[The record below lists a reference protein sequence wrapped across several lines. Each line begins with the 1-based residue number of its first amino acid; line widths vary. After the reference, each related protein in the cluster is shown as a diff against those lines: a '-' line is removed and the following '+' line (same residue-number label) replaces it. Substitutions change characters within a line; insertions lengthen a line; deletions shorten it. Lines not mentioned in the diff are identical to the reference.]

1 MTISV
6 IRPFSNE
13 DEAAVEKAAA
23 RFCKRHGIE
32 QDANYPDAYL
42 DVIAHLHQTSDPH
55 QGRLWQACFCRAVG
69 LPYDRRLTVAF
80 GHLGFQI
87 D

>member
-13 DEAAVEKAAA
+13 DADAVEKAAA
-23 RFCKRHGIE
+23 RFCTRHGV
-32 QDANYPDAYL
+32 QRDADCPDAHMNIR
-42 DVIAHLHQTSDPH
+42 VHLLEASDTH
-55 QGRLWQACFCRAVG
+55 LGQLWQACFCRAVG
-69 LPYDRRLTVAF
+69 LPYDRRLTVAH

-87 D
+87 A

>member
-13 DEAAVEKAAA
+13 DAAAVEKAAA
-23 RFCKRHGIE
+23 RFCTRHGI
-32 QDANYPDAYL
+32 QRDADCSDTMNVRVHLLDAS
-42 DVIAHLHQTSDPH
+42 DAHLGQ
-55 QGRLWQACFCRAVG
+55 LWQACFCRAVG
-69 LPYDRRLTVAF
+69 LPYDRRLTVAQ

>member
-13 DEAAVEKAAA
+13 DAAAVEKAAA
-23 RFCKRHGIE
+23 RFCTRHGI
-32 QDANYPDAYL
+32 QRDADSSDHLSVRVHLLDAS
-42 DVIAHLHQTSDPH
+42 DTHLGQ
-55 QGRLWQACFCRAVG
+55 LWQACFCRAVG
-69 LPYDRRLTVAF
+69 LPYDSRLTVAF